1 MRFHIGI
8 NSASYTT
15 RAFTRITRTITD
27 TVFSIANS
35 FFFKIAVQSF
45 FRNMDRTCSFYLL
58 ILRATISILIIPKNA
73 MFTFTFCTEVLK
85 I

>member
-8 NSASYTT
+8 NSACYTT

-27 TVFSIANS
+27 AVFSIANC
-35 FFFKIAVQSF
+35 FFLQISVQSF
-45 FRNMDRTCSFYLL
+45 FRNMDRACSFYLL
-58 ILRATISILIIPKNA
+58 VLRTTFPIFIIPKNSI
-73 MFTFTFCTEVLK
+73 FTFTFCTEVLK